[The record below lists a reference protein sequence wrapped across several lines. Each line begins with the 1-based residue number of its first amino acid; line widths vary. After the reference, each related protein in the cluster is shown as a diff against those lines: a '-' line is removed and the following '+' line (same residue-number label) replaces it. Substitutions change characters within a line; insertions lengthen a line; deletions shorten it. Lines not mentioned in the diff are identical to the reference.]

1 MCRRSLRSKI
11 CLKHLTNLI
20 EYTII
25 ITQLNKKGNIMSSNN
40 NTSTKEEH
48 LANYIKTFVA
58 LEDAMEPFKEQRKD
72 LRESYDENGWLTKQ
86 EMRLAVKAYRLYKS
100 ETDMEILTD
109 YVNKCQRSVGRLTN
123 V

>member
-1 MCRRSLRSKI
+1 MSF
-11 CLKHLTNLI
+11 TD
-20 EYTII
+20 
-25 ITQLNKKGNIMSSNN
+25 NKAPS
-40 NTSTKEEH
+40 KEEH

-58 LEDAMEPFKEQRKD
+58 IEDAMEPFKEQRKD
-72 LRESYDENGWLTKQ
+72 LRESYAENGWLSKE

-109 YVNKCQRSVGRLTN
+109 YVNKCQRSVGRITG

>member
-1 MCRRSLRSKI
+1 MNSNTL
-11 CLKHLTNLI
+11 
-20 EYTII
+20 
-25 ITQLNKKGNIMSSNN
+25 NN
-40 NTSTKEEH
+40 NTLTKEEH

-58 LEDAMEPFKEQRKD
+58 IEDAMEPFKEQRKD

-100 ETDMEILTD
+100 ETDMELLTD
-109 YVNKCQRSVGRLTN
+109 YVNKCQRSVGRITG